1 MTGEFDRIRAIAR
14 ALGTR
19 ARHLGD
25 DCAIIP
31 AGTGSLVVSTDTSVQ
46 DVHYRLEWI
55 GLREAGRRAS
65 AAALSDLAAAGAEP
79 AGLLSAV
86 VSPGEA
92 GEAEVVEL
100 MLGVAEAGE
109 AAGAPVLGGDLSAGP
124 VWMVTV
130 TVFGHAARPVT
141 RSGARAGDGIWV
153 TGALGGSRAAVSA
166 WERGDTPSAEARRA
180 FAEPKPRIAAG
191 RWLAEHGVRAM
202 IDLSDGL
209 GGDAG
214 HLAAASRV
222 AVELELDALPVSP
235 AVADEARRLGVP
247 PQQFAAEGGED
258 YELLAALPP
267 DFGDAEASAMRAACG
282 VALTRIGRAVE
293 GVGVRASLG
302 GRPFALRGYDHFR

>member
-25 DCAIIP
+25 DCAFIP

-100 MLGVAEAGE
+100 MLGVAEAGA

-282 VALTRIGRAVE
+282 VSLTRIGRAVE